1 MKLQATKPT
10 LRVQGNDP
18 KQLTAPVKKNQQVG
32 SIKLHIP
39 GLPDFNIPV
48 SASQSVAKKSMF

>member
-10 LRVQGNDP
+10 LLVQGDDQ

-32 SIKLHIP
+32 SIRLHIP

-48 SASQSVAKKSMF
+48 STSQSVAEKPMF